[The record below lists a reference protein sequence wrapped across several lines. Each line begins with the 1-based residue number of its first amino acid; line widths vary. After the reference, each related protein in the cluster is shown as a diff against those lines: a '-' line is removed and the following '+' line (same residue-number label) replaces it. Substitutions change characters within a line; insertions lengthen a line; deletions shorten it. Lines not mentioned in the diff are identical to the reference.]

1 MLIRHRGY
9 SHWESAMKLNL
20 LGLALLTAAAVP
32 ALTDPSSAMDGVG
45 CGGSTFRGGN
55 HVLLINSCPHPIV
68 ITMYDDGGCR
78 RGCPYHLMP
87 GKRVRTTYEGR
98 FQMEWK

>member
-1 MLIRHRGY
+1 MGCRC
-9 SHWESAMKLNL
+9 WESHEAE
-20 LGLALLTAAAVP
+20 LAWVGVADGCRLP
-32 ALTDPSSAMDGVG
+32 ALTDPSNAADGVG
-45 CGGSTFRGGN
+45 CGRSTFRGGN